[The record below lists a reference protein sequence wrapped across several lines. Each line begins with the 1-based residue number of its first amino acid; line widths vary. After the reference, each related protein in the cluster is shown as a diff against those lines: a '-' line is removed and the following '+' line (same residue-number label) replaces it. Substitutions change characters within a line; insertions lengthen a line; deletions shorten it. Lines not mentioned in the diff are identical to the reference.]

1 MGLKFIGIDLA
12 ALEKNPTG
20 TAIYDGKGFECSTL
34 HTDGELLALAVG
46 HRPSVIAIDAPLS
59 LPYGR
64 CCFNDDCCGPRKM
77 RVCDRMMIS
86 MGYRVFPPGF
96 SYMKQLTL
104 RGIALKKELEAR
116 GFKVIEAH
124 PRTSMRIL
132 GIESFE
138 EAKSEHESD
147 ACAAA
152 LTAWLY
158 EKGKCIDLTGPDGT
172 TVIPARDPEAF
183 IRLRGP

>member
-1 MGLKFIGIDLA
+1 MGITFIGIDLA
-12 ALEKNPTG
+12 ALEKNRTG
-20 TAIYDGKGFECSTL
+20 AAVFDGSGFECSTL
-34 HTDGELLALAVG
+34 HIDSEIMALVAR
-46 HRPSVIAIDAPLS
+46 HNPSIVAIDAPLS

-86 MGYRVFPPGF
+86 MGFRVFPPGF

-104 RGIALKKELEAR
+104 RGIALRKKLEVE
-116 GFKVIEAH
+116 GFRVIEAH

-132 GIESFE
+132 HIEGFR
-138 EAKSEHESD
+138 EANNEHESD

-152 LTAWLY
+152 LTAGLY
-158 EKGKCIDLTGPDGT
+158 ESGKCTDITGPDGT
-172 TVIPARDPEAF
+172 TVIPR
-183 IRLRGP
+183 